1 MKLFLLFC
9 FCCIFQ
15 QQVLSQSPPLA
26 RSTTSASGSSDIV
39 VNGDNTYVIQ
49 QSVGQPSA
57 IGTYN
62 SKYTVRQG
70 FIQPNVMAIIKDV
83 NVPINLQINLYPNPF
98 DEQISLVFNEEIK
111 GEIKITVYNIL
122 GAQMFSQGY
131 EANQQI
137 DVLLGW
143 LSSGEYILKV
153 NANQKQFISKI
164 LKK

>member
-1 MKLFLLFC
+1 M
-9 FCCIFQ
+9 FQ
-15 QQVLSQSPPLA
+15 QQVLSQSPPLV
-26 RSTTSASGSSDIV
+26 RSTTSASGSSDTV

-62 SKYTVRQG
+62 NKYTVRQG
-70 FIQPNVMAIIKDV
+70 FIQPDVMAIVKDV
-83 NVPINLQINLYPNPF
+83 NVPVNLQISLYPNPF

-111 GEIKITVYNIL
+111 GEIKITVYNML
-122 GAQMFSQGY
+122 GAQMFAKGY

-143 LSSGEYILKV
+143 LSSGEYILKA